1 LAAAD
6 YRGTIRLFDAES
18 GAFRRALHAHKAMVL
33 ELAITNDGQTLVS
46 RSADGTVK
54 IWNLSEN
61 DCPSLLRGHSSPIH
75 SVAFAQSGELVSVD
89 LAGKLK
95 RWELKTG
102 TEVSSRKLKIDNAPT
117 ESWIHAE
124 LSSDGE
130 SVVVCTRDQVGHIL
144 DSATGRERFRCVAPI
159 GWSKHREF
167 SSDGRLFAAF
177 EGKHVHVFEADSG
190 RVRTTIPT
198 PPGSFDC
205 LTFLPNGK
213 QLATVD
219 AQRICIWNIA
229 DGKQQSSIWNLQWVG
244 LPFLSQTLVCSPD
257 GRMLAGGAMV
267 PGGPNVRTLQLWDVR
282 HKVMIA
288 SKNASQTGIFNLIFS
303 PDSKTLVL
311 SVSESP
317 PHLKLWNVAVQE
329 EVGTLRSASPG
340 ERFGLPGAPTIAFS
354 RDGRVLA
361 QGNADGTID
370 LFWGQYDQKQPDVST
385 P

>member
-1 LAAAD
+1 
-6 YRGTIRLFDAES
+6 
-18 GAFRRALHAHKAMVL
+18 M
-33 ELAITNDGQTLVS
+33 ELAITDDGQTLVS
-46 RSADGTVK
+46 RCADGTVK

-61 DCPSLLRGHSSPIH
+61 DCPSLLRGHAAPIR

-89 LAGKLK
+89 TAGTLK
-95 RWELKTG
+95 RWELKMG
-102 TEVSSRKLKIDNAPT
+102 TEVSSRQLKIDNTPT
-117 ESWIHAE
+117 ESWINAE

-144 DSATGRERFRCVAPI
+144 DSATGSERFRCVAPI

-177 EGKHVHVFEADSG
+177 EGRHVHVFEADSG
-190 RVRTTIPT
+190 QVRTTIPT

-219 AQRICIWNIA
+219 PQRICIWSIA

-244 LPFLSQTLVCSPD
+244 LPFVSQTLACSPD
-257 GRMLAGGAMV
+257 GRMLAGGAIH
-267 PGGPNVRTLQLWDVR
+267 PGGPNGCTLQLWDVG

-288 SKNASQTGIFNLIFS
+288 SKNGYQTGISNLIFS

-317 PHLKLWNVAVQE
+317 SRLKLWNVAVQE
-329 EVGTLRSASPG
+329 EVATLRSALPG
-340 ERFGLPGAPTIAFS
+340 EQFGLPGAPTIAFS
-354 RDGRVLA
+354 RDGWVLA
-361 QGNADGTID
+361 QGNSDGTIE
-370 LFWGQYDQKQPDVST
+370 LFWGQYDQQHPGGPT